1 MTQTVHPNSLHSSDF
16 SASLKDRMRGPG
28 GYYNLGNII
37 GLIFGITLQ
46 VLYSQSRV
54 AETAAEYLFGN
65 ASALWLT
72 LATLIFMVSGEAYYR
87 AWKNG
92 FPPDA
97 NLNWWGDFLSGIGAL
112 SLGVA
117 LFLLGQPLLAATA
130 GLLHAVGKFGSAF
143 YVQKTE
149 LHLDWHK
156 VFRWLVVFSRMPAL
170 GATVVALFYALGLGS
185 FEAFGTPLTLLICY
199 LLWLRADMLLL
210 RG

>member
-1 MTQTVHPNSLHSSDF
+1 MTRTIQSTAIHDSDLLT
-16 SASLKDRMRGPG
+16 SLKERMRGPG
-28 GYYNLGNII
+28 GYYNLGNVI
-37 GLIFGITLQ
+37 GLISGISLQ
-46 VLYSQSRV
+46 ILHGQSSV
-54 AETAAEYLFGN
+54 AQTALDYLFGN

-92 FPPDA
+92 FPPIA
-97 NLNWWGDFLSGIGAL
+97 KLNWWGDFLSGFGAL
-112 SLGVA
+112 ALGIA
-117 LFLLGQPLLAATA
+117 LYLLGQPLLAATA

-143 YVQKTE
+143 YVQKSE

-170 GATVVALFYALGLGS
+170 GATAVALIYAIGLGS
-185 FEAFGTPLTLLICY
+185 LEAFGAPATLMVCY

>member
-1 MTQTVHPNSLHSSDF
+1 MTRIIQSTSIHESDLLV
-16 SASLKDRMRGPG
+16 SLKERMRGPG

-37 GLIFGITLQ
+37 GLISGISLQ
-46 VLYSQSRV
+46 FLHAKSSV
-54 AETAAEYLFGN
+54 AETTFEYFVGN

-72 LATLIFMVSGEAYYR
+72 LATIIFIVSGEAYYR

-92 FPPDA
+92 FPPDTK
-97 NLNWWGDFLSGIGAL
+97 LNWWGDFLSGIGAL
-112 SLGVA
+112 ALGVA

-130 GLLHAVGKFGSAF
+130 GLLHAIGKFGSAF

-170 GATVVALFYALGLGS
+170 GATAVTLLH
-185 FEAFGTPLTLLICY
+185 AFGVGNFETFGAPMTLMVCY
-199 LLWLRADMLLL
+199 LLWLRADIMLL

>member
-1 MTQTVHPNSLHSSDF
+1 MTQTVQTNSIHISDL

-37 GLIFGITLQ
+37 GLISGISLQ
-46 VLYSQSRV
+46 VLHGRSSVAQSAV
-54 AETAAEYLFGN
+54 DYLFGN

-97 NLNWWGDFLSGIGAL
+97 KLNWWGDFLSGIGAL
-112 SLGVA
+112 ALGVA

-170 GATVVALFYALGLGS
+170 GATAFALVHAFGFGS
-185 FEAFGTPLTLLICY
+185 FEAFGAPVTLMVCY

>member
-1 MTQTVHPNSLHSSDF
+1 MTQTVHPNSLHSSDIL
-16 SASLKDRMRGPG
+16 ASLKDRMRGPG

-37 GLIFGITLQ
+37 GLISGITLQ
-46 VLYSQSRV
+46 VLHGQSSV
-54 AETAAEYLFGN
+54 AETTAEYLFGN

-92 FPPDA
+92 FPPDDR
-97 NLNWWGDFLSGIGAL
+97 LNWWGDFLSGFGAL
-112 SLGVA
+112 ALGVA
-117 LFLLGQPLLAATA
+117 LFLLGQHLLAATA

-170 GATVVALFYALGLGS
+170 GATAVALFHAIGFGS
-185 FEAFGTPLTLLICY
+185 LEAFGAPVTLMVCY
-199 LLWLRADMLLL
+199 LLWLRADMMLL